1 MDFPVWDIDVG
12 YGPLMAWVAVVHV
25 FVAHFAV
32 GGGLSLV
39 VLERRARRTGDLALL
54 AHVRRLSA
62 FFAPTTL
69 VVGALTGVGIWFVI
83 GLLSPTATG
92 VLIRTFVWGWAIEW
106 TFFLVEILAAILYA
120 KGWDRLA
127 PRTHEALG
135 WVYFVAAWASLAVI
149 NGIVTFMLTPGAWLE
164 TGALVDGFFNP
175 TYLPSLVMRTAICLL
190 LAGLFGALI
199 AARTPDAK
207 DRARLVRT
215 DAVVALV
222 GLAAAWAAQRW
233 YGAAVPAELAATIG
247 ARLTIPAR
255 ALEAFHAL
263 SLALGAALV
272 VVALVPRTG
281 RTAVAAVLLALGLG
295 WFGAF
300 EWWREGARKPYVL
313 ANVVYGNGIGV
324 AEVATLARDGALP
337 AIRVPTGDPGRDLF
351 LHQCRA
357 CHTLSGYNPVLPAFA
372 GTDATFV
379 EGVLG
384 GLHKMR
390 APMPPFAGTAAE
402 RATLAAWLAARAD
415 RTPLA
420 ARARR
425 DGRDLGALVYEVRCG
440 VCHVEGGFGD
450 KGRSF
455 EGLSADDA
463 KDLLASVSFDE
474 MPLFSG
480 TDEERDAL
488 VAHLLAR
495 AEGGAR

>member
-1 MDFPVWDIDVG
+1 MDFPVWDLDVG
-12 YGPLMAWVAVVHV
+12 YGPLMAAVAVVHV
-25 FVAHFAV
+25 FVAHFAI

-83 GLLSPTATG
+83 GLLSPAATG
-92 VLIRTFVWGWAIEW
+92 VLIRTFVWGWALEW

-120 KGWDRLA
+120 KGWERLS
-127 PRTHEALG
+127 PRAHEAIG

-175 TYLPSLVMRTAICLL
+175 TYGPSLVMRTAVCLL
-190 LAGLFGALI
+190 LAGLFGALV
-199 AARTPDAK
+199 AARTPDATA
-207 DRARLVRT
+207 RARLVRT

-222 GLAAAWAAQRW
+222 GLVAAWASQRW
-233 YGAAVPAELAATIG
+233 YGATVPAELAATIG

-255 ALEAFHAL
+255 ALEVFHAL
-263 SLALGAALV
+263 TLALGAGLLV
-272 VVALVPRTG
+272 VAFVPRTG
-281 RTAVAAVLLALGLG
+281 RTVVATVLLALGLG

-313 ANVVYGNGIGV
+313 AGVVYGNGLGV
-324 AEVATLARDGALP
+324 DAVQTLRKDGAL
-337 AIRVPTGDPGRDLF
+337 AASRFRTGDDGRDLF
-351 LHQCRA
+351 LMQCRS
-357 CHTLSGYNPVLPAFA
+357 CHTLSGYNPVLPALA

-379 EGVLG
+379 EGLLG
-384 GLHKMR
+384 GLHRMR

-402 RATLAAWLAARAD
+402 RATLAAWLWARAD
-415 RTPLA
+415 HTPLA
-420 ARARR
+420 ERARR
-425 DGRDLGALVYEVRCG
+425 EGRDLGAVVYEARCG
-440 VCHVEGGFGD
+440 ACHVEGGFGD
-450 KGRSF
+450 KGTSF
-455 EGLSADDA
+455 DGLSPEDA
-463 KDLLASVSFDE
+463 KDLLASVSFEE

-480 TDEERDAL
+480 SDEERDAL

-495 AEGGAR
+495 RKGGTR